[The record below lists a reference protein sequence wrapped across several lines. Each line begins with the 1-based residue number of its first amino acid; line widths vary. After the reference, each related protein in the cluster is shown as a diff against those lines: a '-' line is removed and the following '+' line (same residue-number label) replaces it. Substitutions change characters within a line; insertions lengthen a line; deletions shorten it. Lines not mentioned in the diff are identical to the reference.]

1 MGRMTESS
9 RAAAGLVPGAEVA
22 ATPGYTDHDAQRWV
36 PELHRNVY
44 RSAYERDRAR
54 VLHSSAL
61 RRLGAKTQVMDPDT
75 DDFVRTRLTHSLEVA
90 QIGRE
95 VGRMLGCDPDVVDA
109 ACLSHDIGHP
119 PFGHN
124 GETALNQL
132 AQEAGG
138 FEGNAQTLRILTRL
152 EPKVI
157 GPDGR
162 SAGLNLTRAALD
174 AACKYPWELAQAPA
188 RSDGRSNKKFGVYRD
203 DKPVFDWM
211 RSGIAAKKPGQKCME
226 AQVMDLA
233 DDISYSVHDVEDAV
247 FGGHLQLESLTK
259 TAARSKVF
267 EKTRQWY
274 LPKAGEQEL
283 DKALRRLEELEGWV
297 PYMSGTRASM
307 AALKALTSQLI
318 GRFAASAMQAT
329 RQKYGSDRPL
339 TRYCA
344 QLIVPQ
350 ETQEEIAVMKGIATA
365 YVMTVR
371 DAQPHYDN
379 QREILGILVEAL
391 LENPNYLDS
400 IFAADF
406 QKISSTDHT
415 ARLRLVIDQVASL
428 TDRSAVSL
436 YQRITGNNWGL
447 GDKPLW

>member
-1 MGRMTESS
+1 
-9 RAAAGLVPGAEVA
+9 
-22 ATPGYTDHDAQRWV
+22 
-36 PELHRNVY
+36 
-44 RSAYERDRAR
+44 
-54 VLHSSAL
+54 
-61 RRLGAKTQVMDPDT
+61 
-75 DDFVRTRLTHSLEVA
+75 
-90 QIGRE
+90 
-95 VGRMLGCDPDVVDA
+95 
-109 ACLSHDIGHP
+109 
-119 PFGHN
+119 
-124 GETALNQL
+124 
-132 AQEAGG
+132 
-138 FEGNAQTLRILTRL
+138 
-152 EPKVI
+152 
-157 GPDGR
+157 
-162 SAGLNLTRAALD
+162 
-174 AACKYPWELAQAPA
+174 
-188 RSDGRSNKKFGVYRD
+188 
-203 DKPVFDWM
+203 
-211 RSGIAAKKPGQKCME
+211 
-226 AQVMDLA
+226 MDLA
-233 DDISYSVHDVEDAV
+233 DDISYSVQDVEDAV